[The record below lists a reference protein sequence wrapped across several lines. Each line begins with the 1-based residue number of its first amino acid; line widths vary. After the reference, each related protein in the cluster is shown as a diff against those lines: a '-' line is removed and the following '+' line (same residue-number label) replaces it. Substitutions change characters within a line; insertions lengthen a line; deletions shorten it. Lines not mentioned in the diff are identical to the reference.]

1 METKDSDYPDASIF
15 KCLFM
20 LKIRFSLARLSL
32 HTTFAVNLT
41 YTSEP
46 PPAQSQTL
54 QTCLQSSGVLLSE
67 PVRLGLRLKTP
78 NKPNPELT

>member
-20 LKIRFSLARLSL
+20 LKICFSPARLSL

-46 PPAQSQTL
+46 PPAQSQIL
-54 QTCLQSSGVLLSE
+54 QTCLQSSVLQSE
-67 PVRLGLRLKTP
+67 PGRLGLRLKNP
-78 NKPNPELT
+78 KKPNPELT